1 MMGGTSTVNK
11 KGKQNDKRRR
21 PGAKGRGRWKDTIKA
36 LDPPV
41 GKFKNGVLSLSQKE
55 VKKISK
61 S

>member
-1 MMGGTSTVNK
+1 MSGTADGTSNK
-11 KGKQNDKRRR
+11 TGKQNDKRRR
-21 PGAKGRGRWKDTIKA
+21 SIKGRGRWRDNIKA

-41 GKFKNGVLSLSQKE
+41 GKFKNGVLSISQKE